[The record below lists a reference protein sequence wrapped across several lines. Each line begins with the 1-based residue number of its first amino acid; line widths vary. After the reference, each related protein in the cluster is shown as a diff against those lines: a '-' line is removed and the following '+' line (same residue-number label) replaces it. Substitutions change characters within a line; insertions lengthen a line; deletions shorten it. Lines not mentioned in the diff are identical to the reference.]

1 MTRYH
6 TLRAAGFCGQCGK
19 VQTGAKS
26 ACEPCMTKLLSYQR
40 AGRVNRAR
48 RERPT
53 IVDPASSLRD
63 AFKNALDRFF
73 ARTGLDG
80 QGVYK

>member
-1 MTRYH
+1 
-6 TLRAAGFCGQCGK
+6 
-19 VQTGAKS
+19 
-26 ACEPCMTKLLSYQR
+26 MTKLLSYQR